1 MSLAVWQVTIAALLA
16 VLAFD
21 LALAVIR
28 RNKETSIKEAAAWT
42 FFYVSA
48 AIAFGYSLGVWN
60 TTQARGEFFAGWIT
74 EYSLSVDNLFIFI
87 LILARFKVD
96 KTKQQLVLLVGIIM
110 ALVLRGIFI
119 ALGSAAISRFS
130 WVFYI
135 FGAFLLFT
143 AYKLISEADEKE
155 WKEGKLI
162 TWFRKKGASPLTIV
176 LVAIAFTD
184 LIFALDSIPAIFGLT
199 KDPYIVFTANAFALM
214 GLRQLYFLLSGLMQ
228 RLKYL
233 GVGLS
238 IILAWIGVKLVNHAL
253 HKNELPFING
263 GEHVYLIPEISTE
276 LSLGVIIGTKAKN
289 IRKADALKY
298 VAGYCTIN
306 DLSEREFQAERSG
319 QWTKGKSYDTF
330 GPIGPW
336 LVTSDEVKDPQKLHM
351 WLDLNGKRVQDGST
365 STMVF
370 GVAHIV
376 AYLSQFFT
384 LMPGDIITTG
394 TPPGV
399 GMGMKPQ
406 RFLKPGDTMRL
417 GIEGLG
423 EQGKK
428 VVRDK

>member
-1 MSLAVWQVTIAALLA
+1 MSLTVWEVTIAGLLA

-42 FFYVSA
+42 IFYVSA

-87 LILARFKVD
+87 LILARFKID

-110 ALVLRGIFI
+110 ALILRGIFI

-143 AYKLISEADEKE
+143 AYKLINESGEKE

-162 TWFRKKGASPLTIV
+162 SWFRKKGASPLTIV

-214 GLRQLYFLLSGLMQ
+214 GLRQLYFLLGGLMSKLIYLTQ
-228 RLKYL
+228 GLAIILGFIGIKLIIEAIHGGGTHKIL
-233 GVGLS
+233 GV
-238 IILAWIGVKLVNHAL
+238 
-253 HKNELPFING
+253 E
-263 GEHVYLIPEISTE
+263 IPVISTQF
-276 LSLGVIIGTKAKN
+276 SLIVIVGT
-289 IRKADALKY
+289 
-298 VAGYCTIN
+298 
-306 DLSEREFQAERSG
+306 
-319 QWTKGKSYDTF
+319 
-330 GPIGPW
+330 
-336 LVTSDEVKDPQKLHM
+336 LVTTTIASLFVSSKSK
-351 WLDLNGKRVQDGST
+351 
-365 STMVF
+365 
-370 GVAHIV
+370 VA
-376 AYLSQFFT
+376 
-384 LMPGDIITTG
+384 
-394 TPPGV
+394 
-399 GMGMKPQ
+399 
-406 RFLKPGDTMRL
+406 
-417 GIEGLG
+417 E
-423 EQGKK
+423 
-428 VVRDK
+428 

>member
-1 MSLAVWQVTIAALLA
+1 MSLTVWEVTIAALLA

-42 FFYVSA
+42 IFYVSA

-87 LILARFKVD
+87 LILARFKID

-110 ALVLRGIFI
+110 ALILRGIFI

-143 AYKLISEADEKE
+143 AYKLISEAGEKE

-214 GLRQLYFLLSGLMQ
+214 GLRQLYFLLGGLMNKLIYLTQ
-228 RLKYL
+228 GLAIILGFIGIKLIVEAIHGGGTHKIL
-233 GVGLS
+233 GV
-238 IILAWIGVKLVNHAL
+238 
-253 HKNELPFING
+253 E
-263 GEHVYLIPEISTE
+263 IPEISTQF
-276 LSLGVIIGTKAKN
+276 SLIVIVGTLA
-289 IRKADALKY
+289 
-298 VAGYCTIN
+298 
-306 DLSEREFQAERSG
+306 
-319 QWTKGKSYDTF
+319 
-330 GPIGPW
+330 
-336 LVTSDEVKDPQKLHM
+336 
-351 WLDLNGKRVQDGST
+351 
-365 STMVF
+365 
-370 GVAHIV
+370 
-376 AYLSQFFT
+376 
-384 LMPGDIITTG
+384 ITTIASLF
-394 TPPGV
+394 V
-399 GMGMKPQ
+399 SSKS
-406 RFLKPGDTMRL
+406 
-417 GIEGLG
+417 
-423 EQGKK
+423 K
-428 VVRDK
+428 VAE

>member
-214 GLRQLYFLLSGLMQ
+214 GLRQLYFLVGILLKRLVYLS
-228 RLKYL
+228 K
-233 GVGLS
+233 GLS
-238 IILAWIGVKLVNHAL
+238 IVLGFIGIKLIIEALHGVGIDYIYGVKV
-253 HKNELPFING
+253 P
-263 GEHVYLIPEISTE
+263 HVSLTV
-276 LSLGVIIGTKAKN
+276 SLGVIIS
-289 IRKADALKY
+289 ALAVTTVISLRASGNFEK
-298 VAGYCTIN
+298 G
-306 DLSEREFQAERSG
+306 RE
-319 QWTKGKSYDTF
+319 
-330 GPIGPW
+330 
-336 LVTSDEVKDPQKLHM
+336 
-351 WLDLNGKRVQDGST
+351 
-365 STMVF
+365 
-370 GVAHIV
+370 
-376 AYLSQFFT
+376 
-384 LMPGDIITTG
+384 
-394 TPPGV
+394 
-399 GMGMKPQ
+399 
-406 RFLKPGDTMRL
+406 
-417 GIEGLG
+417 
-423 EQGKK
+423 
-428 VVRDK
+428 

>member
-1 MSLAVWQVTIAALLA
+1 MSLTVWEVTIAALLA

-42 FFYVSA
+42 IFYVSA

-87 LILARFKVD
+87 LILTRFKVD

-110 ALVLRGIFI
+110 ALILRGTFI

-143 AYKLISEADEKE
+143 AYKLISESGEKE

-214 GLRQLYFLLSGLMQ
+214 GLRQLYFLLGGLMNKLIYLTQ
-228 RLKYL
+228 GLAIILGFIGIKLIVEAIHRVGTHKIL
-233 GVGLS
+233 GV
-238 IILAWIGVKLVNHAL
+238 
-253 HKNELPFING
+253 E
-263 GEHVYLIPEISTE
+263 IPEISTQF
-276 LSLGVIIGTKAKN
+276 SLIVIVGT
-289 IRKADALKY
+289 L
-298 VAGYCTIN
+298 
-306 DLSEREFQAERSG
+306 
-319 QWTKGKSYDTF
+319 
-330 GPIGPW
+330 
-336 LVTSDEVKDPQKLHM
+336 
-351 WLDLNGKRVQDGST
+351 
-365 STMVF
+365 
-370 GVAHIV
+370 
-376 AYLSQFFT
+376 
-384 LMPGDIITTG
+384 IITTIASLF
-394 TPPGV
+394 V
-399 GMGMKPQ
+399 SSKS
-406 RFLKPGDTMRL
+406 
-417 GIEGLG
+417 
-423 EQGKK
+423 K
-428 VVRDK
+428 VAE